1 MGYVVTF
8 EQIDPLFAI
17 SFKDMANPTILSA
30 LKVSGYSDYLHP
42 LPGGYL
48 IGVGKD
54 AVQSSMANVAYF
66 TSLKLSLFKVFDN
79 GSSIQVQKLDIGDR
93 GTDSPVLNDHL
104 AFTFDSTR
112 NVTVIPLVLY
122 KVSGNQTTC
131 SGCPPPEGDPVWQG
145 VYVIKVNSTGFTVLG
160 KVSQYPAGQNVG
172 DYPNDSLTVDR
183 SVIIGNYLYTVSQ
196 GEVMVSDLSSFATVA
211 TLPLTG

>member
-8 EQIDPLFAI
+8 EQIDPLFVI
-17 SFKDMANPTILSA
+17 SFKDITNPTILSA

-42 LPGGYL
+42 LSGGYL

-54 AVQSSMANVAYF
+54 AVQSSMANVAFY

-79 GSSIQVQKLDIGDR
+79 GTSVQVSKLDIGDR

-104 AFTFDSTR
+104 AFTYDPTR
-112 NVTVIPLVLY
+112 NITVIPLTLD

-131 SGCPPPEGDPVWQG
+131 SGCPPPWGDPVWQG
-145 VYVIKVNSTGFTVLG
+145 VYVIKVTDGGFKVLG
-160 KVSQYPAGQNVG
+160 QVSQYPAGQNFG
-172 DYPNDSLTVDR
+172 DYPNDSLSIDR
-183 SVIIGNYLYTVSQ
+183 SVIIGSYLYTISQ
-196 GEVMVSDLSSFATVA
+196 SEVMVSTLDTFSTVA
-211 TLPLTG
+211 TVPLPA